1 MAWRVSTG
9 VMADDDDRYEIDAR
23 GNRVLI
29 GLTAEETEEYLRL
42 DAMISESGPLQHTTV
57 DEWYRPQ
64 ERRWLELYEKHET
77 ARQPFLKSSKTK
89 H

>member
-1 MAWRVSTG
+1 
-9 VMADDDDRYEIDAR
+9 
-23 GNRVLI
+23 
-29 GLTAEETEEYLRL
+29 
-42 DAMISESGPLQHTTV
+42 MISESGPLQHITV

-77 ARQPFLKSSKTK
+77 ARGPFLTSSKTK

>member
-9 VMADDDDRYEIDAR
+9 VMADDDDRYEIDAH

-42 DAMISESGPLQHTTV
+42 DAIISESGPLQPVTT

-64 ERRWLELYEKHET
+64 ERRWLLPLRLT
-77 ARQPFLKSSKTK
+77 PGWAGGWLVSS
-89 H
+89 